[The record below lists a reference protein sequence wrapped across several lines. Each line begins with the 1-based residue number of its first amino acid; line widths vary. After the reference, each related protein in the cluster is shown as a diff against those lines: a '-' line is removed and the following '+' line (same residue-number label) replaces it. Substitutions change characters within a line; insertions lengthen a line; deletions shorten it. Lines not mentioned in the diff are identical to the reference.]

1 MNNKPFEQ
9 WWAGLEATDKPGC
22 RYLKIDYRKIHMDE
36 SEAREL
42 HAQIIEAADYAMP
55 CTIMRRFAQMDDSPL
70 GCYVPVAYCD
80 HYGAFEELIE
90 AAGKPHALICI
101 QRQEE
106 KRKPKPEPKPAKPY
120 VEFVVEMRFPGEAWI
135 ERGRFDTQEDAN
147 VFTHEDG
154 AFAPPG
160 QREYRV
166 RRSDETP
173 EPGHLQGG
181 SIVLESRGEL
191 AKVIALDKIKQ
202 AIRQENK
209 IIIHTEDDVDVVHFG
224 SHGALQKQWEQI
236 QANFRA
242 RKKTPPPSGET
253 PKAADPS

>member
-9 WWAGLEATDKPGC
+9 WWAGLRDVGEMKLVKAIDLEIEARC
-22 RYLKIDYRKIHMDE
+22 FHVNE
-36 SEAREL
+36 AEAREL

-80 HYGAFEELIE
+80 HYGAFEELIQ

-106 KRKPKPEPKPAKPY
+106 KRKPKAEPKPEPEPIEATEEADDEDQPY
-120 VEFVVEMRFPGEAWI
+120 IVEMRFLPFESWI
-135 ERGRFDTQEDAN
+135 ERGRFDTAEDAKL
-147 VFTHEDG
+147 FTHEDG

-166 RRSDETP
+166 RRCDEKP
-173 EPGHLQGG
+173 EPEAEAANVARAM
-181 SIVLESRGEL
+181 VLAQDVEELTKERDQLRTEL
-191 AKVIALDKIKQ
+191 ARLKKI
-202 AIRQENK
+202 
-209 IIIHTEDDVDVVHFG
+209 
-224 SHGALQKQWEQI
+224 
-236 QANFRA
+236 
-242 RKKTPPPSGET
+242 
-253 PKAADPS
+253 AADYVFNGLQSGYVNEFRDAIDEYLPK